1 MAADTE
7 RARNYLLWLGPLVS
21 LLGFVS
27 YWALFARWPALR
39 DDPWANLI
47 ILALG
52 VVASTIAL
60 RRAWPGSAWRRIAG
74 SGGLAVS
81 CGLAGLLLFYC
92 YAWSYGLPES
102 PGARAIGDRV
112 PSVALEDQRGKRVD
126 LAAVR
131 GETVLVFYRGY
142 W

>member
-1 MAADTE
+1 MTADTE

-21 LLGFVS
+21 LFGFVS

-39 DDPWANLI
+39 DDPWASLI

-52 VVASTIAL
+52 VTASGIGL
-60 RRAWPGSAWRRIAG
+60 RRAWPRSPWRRIAG
-74 SGGLAVS
+74 TGGLIAS

-92 YAWSYGLPES
+92 YVWSYGLPES
-102 PGARAIGDRV
+102 PGSLAIGEPV
-112 PSVALEDQRGKRVD
+112 PAVVLEDHHGKPVD
-126 LAAVR
+126 LADIP
-131 GETVLVFYRGY
+131 GETVLVFFRGY